1 MTAKNL
7 KQKFTKALLL
17 AFICTGAMSV
27 LPIQSVVDVGFDNL
41 IPIAYA
47 DPLGDASEIGGI
59 DDYGG
64 GDGATVRDK
73 IRNIVQK
80 VLLFVALAA
89 TVVIVIAGIILIVG
103 MGSDESRE
111 KAKKIILYAII
122 GIIVIA
128 IAEAFVILIK
138 KAVD

>member
-1 MTAKNL
+1 M
-7 KQKFTKALLL
+7 
-17 AFICTGAMSV
+17 